1 MTVLRSEGR
10 LAKRIDDR
18 GGFSE
23 EAGFFGSGPERVFGV
38 LHRPTGSPLA
48 GVVICPSIYAEF
60 MGRGYSI
67 DVSIAR
73 ALASRGLAVQRFHY
87 RGAGH
92 SDGEATETTFATMRE
107 DALSA
112 AERLADET
120 GVTELAFLGT
130 RFGGL
135 VAASAAV
142 EHPACPIVLVE
153 PTLDARRFFRDAWR
167 ASLIREVK
175 ERTAGRLSSE
185 GLAQALAR
193 EETVDVLGYAICRPL
208 FESAEP
214 RTLVAE
220 LGPGGRR
227 VLIVQLG
234 RTSSLRGDTE
244 AARTALVELGCDV
257 DVEVVMEDVT
267 WWFPPG
273 AETKQVKHRG
283 LVVVTSAWLD
293 RELQAAFV

>member
-1 MTVLRSEGR
+1 MAVLKSAGD
-10 LAKRIDDR
+10 LAKRFDDR
-18 GGFSE
+18 GAFTE

-38 LHRPTGSPLA
+38 LHRPTGSTVA

-67 DVSIAR
+67 NVSVAR
-73 ALASRGLAVQRFHY
+73 ALASRGVAVQRFHY
-87 RGAGH
+87 RGVGH
-92 SDGEATETTFATMRE
+92 SDGEASETTFKTMRE

-120 GVTELAFLGT
+120 GVTAPAFLGT

-135 VAASAAV
+135 VAASAAA
-142 EHPACPIVLVE
+142 EHPACPLVLVE
-153 PTLDARRFFRDAWR
+153 PTLDAKRFFRDAWR

-175 ERTAGRLSSE
+175 EGTPVSPGE
-185 GLAQALAR
+185 GLDHALAR
-193 EETVDVLGYAICRPL
+193 DETVDALGYAICRPL
-208 FESAEP
+208 FESAAT

-227 VLIVQLG
+227 VLVVQLG
-234 RTSSLRGDTE
+234 RTSSVRGDTE
-244 AARTALVELGCDV
+244 AVRAALDGLGCDV
-257 DVEVVMEDVT
+257 DVEVVTEDVT

-273 AETKQVKHRG
+273 AETEQVKHRG
-283 LVVVTSAWLD
+283 LVVVTSAWLS
-293 RELQAAFV
+293 RELQAAFA